1 MLYLDEQ
8 QQEKLYNQL
17 EAARRKYKPEKI
29 DLLFIAEA
37 PPNAI
42 DRFFYY
48 ENVTEADYL
57 YLGIVRALDEKSNVE
72 TKTLRAIKKDV
83 LLKLKECGIFLMD
96 LCSMPLAFA
105 IPPIAEL
112 HKNEFIKKLEQTD
125 GIDKEYTNIILI
137 KANVYDCLYGELKKK
152 GYKVVNKRIPFP
164 ASGQQKN
171 FQVAMREALA
181 EINFI

>member
-1 MLYLDEQ
+1 MIGFNEQ

-17 EAARRKYKPEKI
+17 EAVRRKYKPEKI

-72 TKTLRAIKKDV
+72 TKTLRAIKSLFKFCSATF
-83 LLKLKECGIFLMD
+83 LLRQV
-96 LCSMPLAFA
+96 SPSPL
-105 IPPIAEL
+105 P
-112 HKNEFIKKLEQTD
+112 NRT
-125 GIDKEYTNIILI
+125 
-137 KANVYDCLYGELKKK
+137 
-152 GYKVVNKRIPFP
+152 
-164 ASGQQKN
+164 
-171 FQVAMREALA
+171 
-181 EINFI
+181 